1 MASTTTNYGLEKPV
15 YSEKADV
22 AAMNTNMDKIDTA
35 LGGLDAGIAIV
46 ANGNTHAA
54 ISEGQYV
61 YIRGH
66 NSLAEGL
73 YRATANIAANGTLSG
88 SNVTSAVM
96 GTELAALSG
105 STVKYTDVINNLTST
120 ETSKPLSAAQ
130 GKSLSDQI
138 GNLGIISTADN
149 STGQSVSNATWTTI
163 KTLELPA
170 GTYIVTGDLS
180 FDNNST
186 GIRILIIDT
195 IESESNAFDNS
206 VLASGRAD
214 LNKTRIISLPMTTTL
229 YLRAYQTT
237 GSPLYTKGRIRAVK
251 LKV

>member
-1 MASTTTNYGLEKPV
+1 MASTTTNYGLTKPA
-15 YSEKADV
+15 YSDTADI
-22 AAMNTNMDKIDTA
+22 ATQNTNMDKIDTA

-88 SNVTSAVM
+88 TNVTSAVM
-96 GTELAALSG
+96 GTALAALSG
-105 STVKYTDVINNLTST
+105 STVKYTDVINNLTSS

-138 GNLGIISTADN
+138 ANV
-149 STGQSVSNATWTTI
+149 Q
-163 KTLELPA
+163 K
-170 GTYIVTGDLS
+170 GTYYLPNSHCVYAGRNGWGGLNIRTIIPINKGTSGISSATINLS
-180 FDNNST
+180 GATVYACTANGVYDITSNISSISCYFSGT
-186 GIRILIIDT
+186 GILTAVAVT
-195 IESESNAFDNS
+195 IVLSSNPLPFNDGIVN
-206 VLASGRAD
+206 
-214 LNKTRIISLPMTTTL
+214 ISINGGTPTITF
-229 YLRAYQTT
+229 A
-237 GSPLYTKGRIRAVK
+237 
-251 LKV
+251 